1 MKTFIVILLSYLIGS
16 LSSAFFIGKV
26 FMKIDIRE
34 FGSGNAGATNAI
46 RVMGKKLGIAT
57 FILDVFK
64 GMLAVL
70 ISKAILGSNG
80 SYIGGILAVIGHN
93 WPILIGF
100 KGGKGVATSLGVI
113 LMLHWPTAIICVL
126 LGMTV
131 SLITRF
137 VSLGSIVFLSSAPIV
152 NALITPKFNKQFFIS
167 TLILAFLAI
176 YRHKANFQRIASGTE
191 NKFGR

>member
-16 LSSAFFIGKV
+16 FSSAFFIGKT
-26 FMKIDIRE
+26 FLKIDIRE

-70 ISKAILGSNG
+70 IAKAILGSNG
-80 SYIGGILAVIGHN
+80 GYIGGVFAVIGHN

-113 LMLHWPTAIICVL
+113 LMFHWPTAIICVL
-126 LGMTV
+126 LGMIV

-137 VSLGSIVFLSSAPIV
+137 VSLGSIVFLTSAPIV
-152 NALITPKFNKQFFIS
+152 NAIITPNFNKQFFIT

>member
-16 LSSAFFIGKV
+16 FSSAFFIGKI

-57 FILDVFK
+57 FVLDVFK
-64 GMLAVL
+64 GILAVL
-70 ISKAILGSNG
+70 IARAILGYNG
-80 SYIGGILAVIGHN
+80 GYIGGIFAVLGHN
-93 WPILIGF
+93 WPVLIGF

-113 LMLHWPTAIICVL
+113 LIFHWPTAVICVL
-126 LGMTV
+126 IGMTV

-137 VSLGSIVFLSSAPIV
+137 VSLGSIVFLATTPII
-152 NALITPKFNKQFFIS
+152 NAIITPEFSKQFFIT
-167 TLILAFLAI
+167 TLILALLAI
-176 YRHKANFQRIASGTE
+176 YRHKANFKRIASGTE